1 MLKFLLYT
9 ISCAILY
16 NILLCNC
23 NAYTPDITRRQAI
36 KVATLSLSG
45 LPTLS
50 QSANADTLLLPK
62 ATAST
67 TSSTT
72 SQLQPSVTIK
82 DGKAVLPKLGTGA
95 WAWGD
100 SLFWGYNPKEVR
112 KGKEEEEEEEE
123 EGHRGHNF
131 LSSSV
136 WSGKV
141 WRPPRPFLHPIMY
154 TDPIPNFSIQDSD
167 LQEVFN
173 LAVSSGNGFF
183 DTAELYGLG
192 RSESLI
198 SDFTSQ
204 LPPSLQSGVSV
215 ATKFAP
221 LPWKTSRQD
230 VVKAAKASVARL
242 GGNPIDLYQIHFPNA
257 YSNSAYWDGLADCY
271 DQGLIRSCGVSN
283 YGKDAVRAVH
293 ARLKE
298 RGIPLSSNQIQMS
311 LIYRPALTTG
321 LKDVC
326 DELGVQTIAYSPLGL
341 GLLTGKYGRGVYPKG
356 PRKKLAEE
364 LFKNPDCDKL
374 FDVMKGKCLANDDM
388 ISKQYILALSLST
401 FCSRLNPSRSPP
413 FTLYSKEVGL
423 NHDSASLS
431 QVAINWAIAKSS
443 TAIPGARNLSQAK
456 SNLAALDWKME
467 EGEVRALDKAAE
479 GMRPVVDPEKSP
491 FPKFDKDTG
500 LRMFDC

>member
-1 MLKFLLYT
+1 MIKFLLYT

-16 NILLCNC
+16 NILLCNLC
-23 NAYTPDITRRQAI
+23 NAYTPDITRRHAI

-45 LPTLS
+45 LPTLA

-67 TSSTT
+67 ASTT

-100 SLFWGYNPKEVR
+100 SLFWGYNPKE
-112 KGKEEEEEEEE
+112 
-123 EGHRGHNF
+123 
-131 LSSSV
+131 
-136 WSGKV
+136 
-141 WRPPRPFLHPIMY
+141 
-154 TDPIPNFSIQDSD
+154 DSD

-221 LPWKTSRQD
+221 LPWKTTRQD

-341 GLLTGKYGRGVYPKG
+341 GLLTGKYRQGVYPKG

-374 FDVMKGKCLANDDM
+374 FDVMK
-388 ISKQYILALSLST
+388 
-401 FCSRLNPSRSPP
+401 
-413 FTLYSKEVGL
+413 EVGR

-431 QVAINWAIAKSS
+431 QVAINWAITKSS

-479 GMRPVVDPEKSP
+479 GIRPVVDPEKSP